1 MPTRDDIIQ
10 NEADRKIQQ
19 EFNQWAQAGRGD
31 EMEDHHSDI
40 TEQTIALMELKP
52 ADRVLD
58 LGCGTGW
65 ASRRLARIVTS
76 GEVVGLDVADEM
88 LRRAEQTSAGISN
101 VRYVWG
107 SAEKIPVADNAF

>member
-1 MPTRDDIIQ
+1 MPTRDEVIQ

-40 TEQTIALMELKP
+40 TDQTIALMDVKP
-52 ADRVLD
+52 NDRVLD

-65 ASRRLARIVTS
+65 ASRRLAQIVTS

-88 LRRAEQTSAGISN
+88 LRRAEETS
-101 VRYVWG
+101 
-107 SAEKIPVADNAF
+107 

>member
-1 MPTRDDIIQ
+1 
-10 NEADRKIQQ
+10 
-19 EFNQWAQAGRGD
+19 
-31 EMEDHHSDI
+31 
-40 TEQTIALMELKP
+40 
-52 ADRVLD
+52 VLD

-107 SAEKIPVADNAF
+107 SRRRFPAADNAFSKILSVESFITMPTREKRWTNFSASRLRAANCLS